1 MNDEQDFGQEDERL
15 TEAERTAFAAL
26 EREHEP
32 GRLLEERTVKA
43 LRERG
48 LLASTE
54 SRLASR
60 PDSHTTW
67 RVGLGGAWKLAAA
80 IAAAILLF
88 GSGISVGQMIGARQT
103 TVAVE
108 AALGS
113 PELRDAMRVQ
123 RAGTDYVAALAAL
136 AERSASDDSAAAA
149 QGVEVALTA
158 LWAAANEIVRLAP
171 EDPLAAR
178 ILVEFERARLQEQTD
193 GPAHELVI
201 WN

>member
-1 MNDEQDFGQEDERL
+1 MSDELKFGRDDEQLSESERH
-15 TEAERTAFAAL
+15 AFETL
-26 EREHEP
+26 ERDRTP
-32 GRLLEERTVKA
+32 GRLLEERTVRA

-48 LLASTE
+48 LLATADVVSTAGGGPRE
-54 SRLASR
+54 RR
-60 PDSHTTW
+60 F
-67 RVGLGGAWKLAAA
+67 RGAWGAAAA

-88 GSGISVGQMIGARQT
+88 ASGISVGQVIGARQT
-103 TVAVE
+103 TDAVE

-123 RAGTDYVAALAAL
+123 RTGTDYVSALAAL
-136 AERSASDDSAAAA
+136 AEQTPDGDSAAAA

-178 ILVEFERARLQEQTD
+178 ILVEFERARLQEEPG